1 MPHSVCWFSSFIES
15 FLRMLCIAP
24 FFSCQFS
31 LPIVKLSLVSSVT
44 QNGITSL
51 YNSTIWL
58 RLFARRVLGSAVP
71 FLLRVLVLFVWR
83 VQLLFFLHSQAD
95 LLDPHIGHGGV
106 PKRGH
111 PSLLNSWTP
120 HSVSFFGMFGFV

>member
-83 VQLLFFLHSQAD
+83 GHLLFFWHFLSD
-95 LLDPHIGHGGV
+95 LFDQHNGNLEV
-106 PKRGH
+106 PKRVH
-111 PSLLNSWTP
+111 P
-120 HSVSFFGMFGFV
+120 

>member
-71 FLLRVLVLFVWR
+71 FLLRVLVLFVCR
-83 VQLLFFLHSQAD
+83 RDFLFSSHFPAN
-95 LLDPHIGHGGV
+95 
-106 PKRGH
+106 
-111 PSLLNSWTP
+111 PSDIHTVL
-120 HSVSFFGMFGFV
+120 FGIL

>member
-1 MPHSVCWFSSFIES
+1 MPRSVCWFSSFIES

-83 VQLLFFLHSQAD
+83 GLLLFFLYFRVYLFDRHS
-95 LLDPHIGHGGV
+95 GR
-106 PKRGH
+106 K
-111 PSLLNSWTP
+111 
-120 HSVSFFGMFGFV
+120 